1 MYIAADD
8 RLVISIHKSFFSS
21 EIEGKVVAT
30 HDHDVSAEV
39 TLTVSEE

>member
-8 RLVISIHKSFFSS
+8 RLVISIHIGIIPS

-30 HDHDVSAEV
+30 HNHNVSAEV

>member
-8 RLVISIHKSFFSS
+8 RLVISIHISIIPS
-21 EIEGKVVAT
+21 EIKGKVVAA
-30 HDHDVSAEV
+30 HDHDVGAEV